1 MRKIHTIKIFT
12 FILLFTT
19 VSNTITYGSWGKNED
34 ASDRNCEKIFVHL
47 NKLVYVAGESLL
59 YKVYVLDGE
68 LPLQKPESNVLYLSL
83 SECSNGKDVLW
94 RINLNSNI
102 VFGSYQLPEDL
113 NPGVY
118 ELKAYTNRIKENAP
132 EYIFSQDLII
142 LNLAKE
148 TPKTLSISEQQG
160 VDDSSYGSMVISS
173 QEPSIQVN
181 TSKSLYGSDEHVMLE
196 ITAKNLLLSDTAKLS
211 VSVSSE
217 TEKPLIT
224 HMDPVKQFSLY
235 EGQPA
240 KPCTNGL
247 ENHGYILSGR
257 IKDKK
262 SNSPLSG
269 AGILLAVTDSV
280 SPQMLFAESDMMG
293 DFRFYVS
300 SFFDN
305 KMLILQCMKD
315 PGEFEVV
322 WEIDHKSIHGLT
334 SKHASIPLTTE
345 QSAFLDQTKD
355 IRLINAIYENISEE
369 EHHSA
374 IITRP
379 NFFGIPDMIIYPDDF
394 AEMVN
399 FKEIAD
405 NLLPTVRFAIRNK
418 NYSIQ
423 VYNSFSKEWL
433 RNSMVLLNGIPF
445 SDLNYIATLGS
456 FDIQRIEVVS
466 SRFFA
471 GNLTFQGIVS
481 IYTRDHQIPV
491 TYIDNH
497 TLAFPNDVAA
507 TSINNRKTDISA
519 NIQSGAHLPDFRF
532 NLYWN
537 PDLRISGNNQAF
549 VEFTTSQL
557 SGKYKVNIQGITTS
571 GDPLSATISFE
582 VK

>member
-1 MRKIHTIKIFT
+1 LRKIHTIKIFT

-19 VSNTITYGSWGKNED
+19 VNNAISYGSSGKND
-34 ASDRNCEKIFVHL
+34 DSPDGNCEKIFVHL
-47 NKLVYVAGESLL
+47 NKLVYAAGESLF
-59 YKVYVLDGE
+59 YKVYVVDGK
-68 LPLQKPESNVLYLSL
+68 LPLQKPASNILYLSL
-83 SECSNGKDVLW
+83 AECGNGKCVPW
-94 RINLNSNI
+94 RINLNSST

-132 EYIFSQDLII
+132 ETIFSQDLII

-148 TPKTLSISEQQG
+148 TPKTLSISEQQVLDG
-160 VDDSSYGSMVISS
+160 SSYGSMLISD

-181 TSKSLYGSDEHVMLE
+181 TSKSLYGPDEHVMLE
-196 ITAKNLLLSDTAKLS
+196 ISSKNLALSDTAKLS
-211 VSVSSE
+211 ISVSSE
-217 TEKPLIT
+217 TENPLIT
-224 HMDPVKQFSLY
+224 HIDPVNQFSLY
-235 EGQPA
+235 KGQTA
-240 KPCTNGL
+240 QTCTSGL

-257 IKDKK
+257 IKDKE
-262 SNSPLSG
+262 SNSPVSG
-269 AGILLAVTDSV
+269 AGILLAVTDSIA
-280 SPQMLFAESDMMG
+280 PQMLFAETDITG
-293 DFRFYVS
+293 NFRFYVS

-315 PGEFEVV
+315 PEDLEIV
-322 WEIDHKSIHGLT
+322 WEIDNKNINGCTRNHT
-334 SKHASIPLTTE
+334 SIPLTTE
-345 QSAFLDQTKD
+345 QTAFLDQTKD
-355 IRLINAIYENISEE
+355 IRLINAIYENTSEE
-369 EHHSA
+369 EHSSA
-374 IITRP
+374 IIKRP
-379 NFFGIPDMIIYPDDF
+379 NFFGVPDMIIYPDDF

-405 NLLPTVRFAIRNK
+405 NLLPTVRFTIRNK

-423 VYNSFSKEWL
+423 VYNSVAKDWL
-433 RNSMVLLNGIPF
+433 RNSTVLLNGIPF

-456 FDIQRIEVVS
+456 FDIQRVEVVS

-481 IYTRDHQIPV
+481 IYTRDHQIPA
-491 TYIDNH
+491 TYIDSH
-497 TLAFPNDVAA
+497 TLVFPNDVAE
-507 TSINNRKTDISA
+507 TSMNNQKTDLSA

-537 PDLRISGNNQAF
+537 PDLQISGNNQAF

-557 SGKYKVNIQGITTS
+557 SGKYQVNIQGITTS
-571 GDPLSATISFE
+571 GDPLSATLSFE

>member
-1 MRKIHTIKIFT
+1 LRKIHTIKIFT
-12 FILLFTT
+12 FVLLFTT
-19 VSNTITYGSWGKNED
+19 ANHAITYGSLGINND
-34 ASDRNCEKIFVHL
+34 SPDGNCEKILVHL

-59 YKVYVLDGE
+59 YKIYILDGE
-68 LPLQKPESNVLYLSL
+68 LHLQKPESNVLYLSL
-83 SECSNGKDVLW
+83 SECSNGKDILW
-94 RINLNSNI
+94 RINLNSSNI
-102 VFGSYQLPEDL
+102 FGSCQLPEDL

-148 TPKTLSISEQQG
+148 TPKILSISEQQALN
-160 VDDSSYGSMVISS
+160 DSSNGSIVISR
-173 QEPSIQVN
+173 QEPSIQAN
-181 TSKSLYGSDEHVMLE
+181 TSKSLYGSHEHVMLE
-196 ITAKNLLLSDTAKLS
+196 ISAKNLALSDTALLS
-211 VSVSSE
+211 VSVSSV

-224 HMDPVKQFSLY
+224 YIDPIKQFRLY
-235 EGQPA
+235 KGQTVQ
-240 KPCTNGL
+240 PCTNGL

-262 SNSPLSG
+262 NNSPVSG
-269 AGILLAVTDSV
+269 AGILLAVTDSI
-280 SPQMLFAESDMMG
+280 SPQMLFAESDLTG
-293 DFRFYVS
+293 NFRFYVS

-315 PGEFEVV
+315 PGELEVV
-322 WEIDHKSIHGLT
+322 WEIDDKSIRGLT
-334 SKHASIPLTTE
+334 INHTSIPLTEE
-345 QSAFLDQTKD
+345 QTAFLDQTKD

-369 EHHSA
+369 EQSSA
-374 IITRP
+374 NLTRS
-379 NFFGIPDMIIYPDDF
+379 NFFGIPDMVIYPDDF

-405 NLLPTVRFAIRNK
+405 NLLPTVRFTIRNK

-433 RNSMVLLNGIPF
+433 KNSTVLLNGIPF

-481 IYTRDHQIPV
+481 IYTRDHQVPV
-491 TYIDNH
+491 TYVDNH
-497 TLAFPNDVAA
+497 TLAFSNDVAT
-507 TSINNRKTDISA
+507 TSIKNQNTDIFA
-519 NIQSGAHLPDFRF
+519 NTQSGAHLPDFRF

-557 SGKYKVNIQGITTS
+557 SGKYQVNIQGITTS